1 MLIYDKLI
9 VDTSNIF
16 YRVAALYLKDLKQET
31 VNNLIKNNT
40 VFNQYKAFIEK
51 LKGQSVGEICLLF
64 DPMLSNGNMSARLK
78 IKEGYKSTRDK
89 NSPVSQLRLD
99 TLEKL
104 YSEFIVEKRPRI
116 SVYHDISLE
125 ADDFVEKLTETGK
138 CLMLTSDEDFA
149 RYLEEGRV
157 EMLKKGLSI
166 KDESIYTAK
175 AFETKHGFKPSIASV
190 TFWKALYGDVSD
202 NIVGVFKDPST
213 KIIKTASDEM
223 MEIIKELGEG
233 KMSLA
238 EAKAGYF
245 SGTGRFERFA
255 GLLRLSNTERSYEKF
270 LDLTD
275 TNFRIIESMLPRNSD
290 INVDKYKIQLDLDL
304 STVKKSKFT
313 LNKKV

>member
-31 VNNLIKNNT
+31 VSNLIKNNT

-64 DPMLSNGNMSARLK
+64 DPMMSNGNMSARLK

-116 SVYHDISLE
+116 SVYHDVSLE

-157 EMLKKGLSI
+157 EMLRKGLSI

-223 MEIIKELGEG
+223 IEIIKELGEG

-238 EAKAGYF
+238 EAKAEYF

-290 INVDKYKIQLDLDL
+290 IDVDKYKIQLDLDL